1 MLWGAA
7 SDVEDEHRLKIIG
20 KTDSTKIMS
29 YNIRL
34 AREEMAASTETKI
47 GAPANSDRAGGDLLR
62 RYGPYIDGTEQAPSS
77 GDYFETL
84 DPYTGKSWALVGRC
98 GPPDVEAAVAAAKRA
113 FDGWSRLRPSKR
125 GKILRTF
132 ADAIVA
138 NADRLAEI
146 ERRDNGKLA
155 AEVNAQVRYLGEY
168 FHYYAGLAD
177 KVQSAVIP
185 TDKDGV
191 FAYTVYEA
199 KGVVAIITPWN
210 SPLTLTS
217 WKLAPALAAG
227 CTAVIKPSEF
237 TSASMIELAE
247 IASQAGIPP
256 GVINV
261 VTGFGPEVGEPLVSH
276 PDVAHIGFTGG
287 EIAGQK
293 IYEAAARGM
302 KTVTLELG
310 GKSPNIVFDDADLDQ
325 AVKGIVSGIFA
336 ATGQTC
342 QAGSRLLVQASV
354 HDEVISRLIDFIK
367 DAKIGDPADLSTQI
381 GPVATKPQF
390 DKILSYID
398 IAKKEGATLA
408 YGGGV
413 RNDIGSGQFI
423 EPTIFTNVENK
434 MRVAQE
440 EIFGPVLSVIRFE
453 DEEEAVRIGN
463 DIAYGL
469 AAGVW
474 TQSLKRTM
482 FVTERL
488 KAGTIYVNNYRATS
502 FTSPFGGFK
511 RSGIGR
517 ESGPDAIKDYLDTKT
532 VWLSSDLDVPNPFIR
547 R

>member
-1 MLWGAA
+1 MATSTEGR
-7 SDVEDEHRLKIIG
+7 VEDSRQETLPRYDAFIG
-20 KTDSTKIMS
+20 GES
-29 YNIRL
+29 R
-34 AREEMAASTETKI
+34 
-47 GAPANSDRAGGDLLR
+47 APANG
-62 RYGPYIDGTEQAPSS
+62 E
-77 GDYFETL
+77 YFPTQ
-84 DPYTGKSWALVGRC
+84 DPFTGREWALVARC
-98 GPPDVEAAVAAAKRA
+98 GPSEVDEAVSAAAIA
-113 FDGWSRLRPSKR
+113 FLHWARLRPSQRAKL
-125 GKILRTF
+125 LRQF

-138 NADRLAEI
+138 NADKLAEI

-155 AEVNAQVRYLGEY
+155 AEVNAQVRYLGDY

-177 KVQSAVIP
+177 KVQSHVIP
-185 TDKDGV
+185 TDKEGV
-191 FAYTVYEA
+191 FSYTVYEP

-237 TSASMIELAE
+237 TSTSMIELAR
-247 IASQAGIPP
+247 IATAAGIPA

-261 VTGFGPEVGEPLVSH
+261 VTGFGPEVGEPLVGH
-276 PDVAHIGFTGG
+276 RDVAHIGFTGG
-287 EIAGQK
+287 EIAGRK
-293 IYEAAARGM
+293 IYEAAARGL

-325 AVKGIVSGIFA
+325 AIKGVVSGIFA

-342 QAGSRLLVQASV
+342 QAGSRLLVQDSI
-354 HDEVISRLIDFIK
+354 HDTVIERLIDFIK

-390 DKILSYID
+390 EKILSYIQ
-398 IAKKEGATLA
+398 IAQQEGATLA
-408 YGGGV
+408 YGGNA
-413 RNDIGSGQFI
+413 RPEIGSGQFI
-423 EPTIFTNVENK
+423 EPTIFTNVNNT

-440 EIFGPVLSVIRFE
+440 EIFGPVLSVIRFK
-453 DEEEAVRIGN
+453 DEEDAVRIGN
-463 DIAYGL
+463 DVAYGL

-482 FVTERL
+482 YMTERL

-517 ESGPDAIKDYLDTKT
+517 ESGPDAIKDYLDVKT

>member
-1 MLWGAA
+1 MA
-7 SDVEDEHRLKIIG
+7 SIAIG
-20 KTDSTKIMS
+20 TDQISG
-29 YNIRL
+29 L
-34 AREEMAASTETKI
+34 H
-47 GAPANSDRAGGDLLR
+47 
-62 RYGPYIDGTEQAPSS
+62 YIDGERVDSAGRFEVFSPIDTRVL
-77 GDYFETL
+77 GDI
-84 DPYTGKSWALVGRC
+84 ALA
-98 GPPDVEAAVAAAKRA
+98 GPAEVDRAVAAAARAFPAWAALGAEGRLPYLQRFTEEIGKRA
-113 FDGWSRLRPSKR
+113 ELFCQAEANDAGVLLSRMQHGIVPRAMLN
-125 GKILRTF
+125 ITWF
-132 ADAIVA
+132 A
-138 NADRLAEI
+138 E
-146 ERRDNGKLA
+146 A
-155 AEVNAQVRYLGEY
+155 ALTLQ
-168 FHYYAGLAD
+168 D
-177 KVQSAVIP
+177 KVIESTQATHLVRHDP
-185 TDKDGV
+185 AGV
-191 FAYTVYEA
+191 C
-199 KGVVAIITPWN
+199 AIITPWN

-237 TSASMIELAE
+237 TSASMIELAA
-247 IASQAGIPP
+247 IATQAGVPD

-276 PDVAHIGFTGG
+276 PAVAHIGFTGG
-287 EIAGQK
+287 EVAGQK

-342 QAGSRLLVQASV
+342 QAGSRLLVQDNI
-354 HDEVISRLIDFIK
+354 HDEVVRRLIDFIK

-390 DKILSYID
+390 DKILAYIE
-398 IAKKEGATLA
+398 IAKEEGAELA
-408 YGGGV
+408 FGGEA
-413 RNDIGSGQFI
+413 RPDIGSGQFI
-423 EPTIFTNVENK
+423 EPTIFTNVDNK

-440 EIFGPVLSVIRFE
+440 EIFGPVLSVIRFHD
-453 DEEEAVRIGN
+453 DEQAVRIGN

-474 TQSLKRTM
+474 TQSLSRTM
-482 FVTERL
+482 YVTERL

-517 ESGPDAIKDYLDTKT
+517 ESGPEAIKDYLDTKT

>member
-1 MLWGAA
+1 
-7 SDVEDEHRLKIIG
+7 
-20 KTDSTKIMS
+20 
-29 YNIRL
+29 
-34 AREEMAASTETKI
+34 MATSTEGRVGDSRQETLPRYDAFI
-47 GAPANSDRAGGDLLR
+47 GGESRAPANG
-62 RYGPYIDGTEQAPSS
+62 E
-77 GDYFETL
+77 YFPTQ
-84 DPYTGKSWALVGRC
+84 DPFTGREWALVARC
-98 GPPDVEAAVAAAKRA
+98 GPSEVDEAVSAAANA
-113 FDGWSRLRPSKR
+113 FLHWAPLRPSQRAKL
-125 GKILRTF
+125 LRQF

-138 NADRLAEI
+138 NADKLAEI

-155 AEVNAQVRYLGEY
+155 AEVNAQVRYLGDY

-177 KVQSAVIP
+177 KVQSHVIP
-185 TDKDGV
+185 TDKEGV
-191 FAYTVYEA
+191 FSYTVYEP

-237 TSASMIELAE
+237 TSTSMIELAR
-247 IASQAGIPP
+247 IATAAGIPA

-261 VTGFGPEVGEPLVSH
+261 VTGFGPEVGEPLVGH
-276 PDVAHIGFTGG
+276 RDVAHIGFTGG
-287 EIAGQK
+287 EIAGRK
-293 IYEAAARGM
+293 IYEAAARGL

-325 AVKGIVSGIFA
+325 AIKGVVSGIFA

-342 QAGSRLLVQASV
+342 QAGSRLLVQDSI
-354 HDEVISRLIDFIK
+354 HDTVIERLIDFIK

-390 DKILSYID
+390 EKILSYIQ
-398 IAKKEGATLA
+398 IAQQEGATLA
-408 YGGGV
+408 YGGNA
-413 RNDIGSGQFI
+413 RPEIGSGQFI
-423 EPTIFTNVENK
+423 EPTIFTNVNNT

-440 EIFGPVLSVIRFE
+440 EIFGPVLSVIRFK
-453 DEEEAVRIGN
+453 DEEDAVRIGN
-463 DIAYGL
+463 DVAYGL

-482 FVTERL
+482 YMTERL

-517 ESGPDAIKDYLDTKT
+517 ESGPDAIKDYLDVKT

>member
-1 MLWGAA
+1 MATSTEGR
-7 SDVEDEHRLKIIG
+7 VEDSRQETLPRYDAFIG
-20 KTDSTKIMS
+20 GES
-29 YNIRL
+29 R
-34 AREEMAASTETKI
+34 
-47 GAPANSDRAGGDLLR
+47 APANG
-62 RYGPYIDGTEQAPSS
+62 E
-77 GDYFETL
+77 YFPTQ
-84 DPYTGKSWALVGRC
+84 DPFTGREWALVARC
-98 GPPDVEAAVAAAKRA
+98 GPSEVDEAVSAAANA
-113 FDGWSRLRPSKR
+113 FLHWARLRPSQRAKL
-125 GKILRTF
+125 LRQF

-138 NADRLAEI
+138 NADKLAEI

-155 AEVNAQVRYLGEY
+155 AEVNAQVRYLGDY

-177 KVQSAVIP
+177 KVQSHVIP
-185 TDKDGV
+185 TDKEGV
-191 FAYTVYEA
+191 FSYTVYEP

-237 TSASMIELAE
+237 TSTSMIELAQ
-247 IASQAGIPP
+247 IATAAGIPA

-261 VTGFGPEVGEPLVSH
+261 VTGFGPEVGEPLVGH
-276 PDVAHIGFTGG
+276 RDVAHIGFTGG
-287 EIAGQK
+287 EIAGRK
-293 IYEAAARGM
+293 IYEAAARGL

-325 AVKGIVSGIFA
+325 AIKGVVSGIFA

-342 QAGSRLLVQASV
+342 QAGSRLLVQDSI
-354 HDEVISRLIDFIK
+354 HDTVIERLIDFIK

-390 DKILSYID
+390 EKILSYIQ
-398 IAKKEGATLA
+398 IAQQEGATLA
-408 YGGGV
+408 YGGNA
-413 RNDIGSGQFI
+413 RPEIGSGQFI
-423 EPTIFTNVENK
+423 EPTIFTNVNNT

-440 EIFGPVLSVIRFE
+440 EIFGPVLSVIRFK
-453 DEEEAVRIGN
+453 DEEDAVRIGN
-463 DIAYGL
+463 DVAYGL

-482 FVTERL
+482 YMTERL

-517 ESGPDAIKDYLDTKT
+517 ESGPDAIKDYLDVKT

>member
-1 MLWGAA
+1 
-7 SDVEDEHRLKIIG
+7 
-20 KTDSTKIMS
+20 
-29 YNIRL
+29 
-34 AREEMAASTETKI
+34 MATSTEGRVGDSRQETLPRYDAFI
-47 GAPANSDRAGGDLLR
+47 GGESRAPANG
-62 RYGPYIDGTEQAPSS
+62 E
-77 GDYFETL
+77 YFPTQ
-84 DPYTGKSWALVGRC
+84 DPFTGREWALVARC
-98 GPPDVEAAVAAAKRA
+98 GPSEVDEAVSAAANA
-113 FDGWSRLRPSKR
+113 FLHWARLRPSQRAKL
-125 GKILRTF
+125 LRQF

-138 NADRLAEI
+138 NADKLAEI

-155 AEVNAQVRYLGEY
+155 AEVNAQVRYLGDY

-177 KVQSAVIP
+177 KVQSHVIP
-185 TDKDGV
+185 TDKEGV
-191 FAYTVYEA
+191 FSYTVYEP

-237 TSASMIELAE
+237 TSTSMIELAR
-247 IASQAGIPP
+247 IATAAGIPA

-261 VTGFGPEVGEPLVSH
+261 VTGFGPEVGEPLVGH
-276 PDVAHIGFTGG
+276 RDVAHIGFTGG
-287 EIAGQK
+287 EIAGRK
-293 IYEAAARGM
+293 IYEAAARGL

-325 AVKGIVSGIFA
+325 AIKGVVSGIFA

-342 QAGSRLLVQASV
+342 QAGSRLLVQDSI
-354 HDEVISRLIDFIK
+354 HDTVIERLIDFIK

-390 DKILSYID
+390 EKILSYIQ
-398 IAKKEGATLA
+398 IAQQEGATLA
-408 YGGGV
+408 YGGNA
-413 RNDIGSGQFI
+413 RPEIGSGQFI
-423 EPTIFTNVENK
+423 EPTIFTNVNNT

-440 EIFGPVLSVIRFE
+440 EIFGPVLSVIRFK
-453 DEEEAVRIGN
+453 DEEDAVRIGN
-463 DIAYGL
+463 DVAYGL

-482 FVTERL
+482 YMTERL

-517 ESGPDAIKDYLDTKT
+517 ESGPDAIKDYLDVKT

>member
-1 MLWGAA
+1 MPASRETAVGAA
-7 SDVEDEHRLKIIG
+7 VHAALGRSDSI
-20 KTDSTKIMS
+20 
-29 YNIRL
+29 
-34 AREEMAASTETKI
+34 
-47 GAPANSDRAGGDLLR
+47 R
-62 RYGPYIDGTEQAPSS
+62 RYGAFIDGAERQPAS
-77 GDYFETL
+77 GEYFETE
-84 DPYTGKSWALVGRC
+84 DPYSGDVWAAIARC
-98 GPPDVEAAVAAAKRA
+98 GAEDVDAAVASSKRA
-113 FDGWSRLRPSKR
+113 FEGWSLLRPSHR
-125 GKILRTF
+125 GRLLRKF
-132 ADAIVA
+132 ADSIVA

-185 TDKDGV
+185 TDKAGV

-237 TSASMIELAE
+237 TSASMIELAA
-247 IASQAGIPP
+247 IAVEAGIPA

-261 VTGFGPEVGEPLVSH
+261 VTGFGAEVGEPLVAH

-342 QAGSRLLVQASV
+342 QAGSRLLVQDSI
-354 HDEVISRLIDFIK
+354 HDEVIRRLIDFIK

-390 DKILSYID
+390 DKILSYIE
-398 IAKKEGATLA
+398 IAKEEGAELA
-408 YGGGV
+408 YGG
-413 RNDIGSGQFI
+413 RARPDIGSGQFI
-423 EPTIFTNVENK
+423 EPTIFTNVDNK

-440 EIFGPVLSVIRFE
+440 EIFGPVLSVIRFKDDE
-453 DEEEAVRIGN
+453 DAVRIGN
-463 DIAYGL
+463 DIVYGL

-482 FVTERL
+482 YVTERL

-511 RSGIGR
+511 RSGLGR

-532 VWLSSDLDVPNPFIR
+532 VWLSSELDVPNPFIR